1 MADGEEKK
9 FVCKVCYKEFPSGKS
24 LGGHIKIHSDH
35 YKGNKKK
42 RLVGQREKQQ
52 QQQVCSHSEEDEMSL
67 DSESDSESEV
77 SSAPTRKR
85 STRVIDQKHKQQHS
99 CKECRNKFVSLK
111 ALRAHMAC
119 HRKGE
124 EMLMDSESDT
134 ESETS
139 SSPTRKRSK
148 RVMAEEHK
156 QQRFCQVRGCG
167 KGFVS
172 FKAFNAHMACHSE
185 KDTKMLMDS
194 HEFETSSDSKRER
207 SKKVTIRSDS
217 EYFSS
222 GSLSF
227 GSETDQDAG
236 RAACILLMVNSGD
249 SYENIYNW
257 EMNSRDKSSEKNS
270 RIVKT
275 KSSSGKKL
283 KIFNV
288 KSQVLETGKVADG
301 DQLRSADDNG
311 VIDLCDSDGSEFMN
325 SSKKSDSDISVDG
338 SPKNTGFGAGFNNSN
353 RLRNSDKG
361 GSKYDLRTSKRGLF
375 SYETD
380 SSADT
385 NRKIHRFRDSKDP
398 VVKKAGGGKKN
409 RKIHKCLICFKVFKS
424 GQEIAYGTGN
434 QEHNQ
439 VTEVRYQFDLNLPAA
454 ADTDDEE

>member
-52 QQQVCSHSEEDEMSL
+52 QQ
-67 DSESDSESEV
+67 
-77 SSAPTRKR
+77 
-85 STRVIDQKHKQQHS
+85 QKHKQQHS

-148 RVMAEEHK
+148 RVMAEE
-156 QQRFCQVRGCG
+156 
-167 KGFVS
+167 
-172 FKAFNAHMACHSE
+172 
-185 KDTKMLMDS
+185 
-194 HEFETSSDSKRER
+194 
-207 SKKVTIRSDS
+207 SDS

-424 GQEIAYGTGN
+424 GQGLGGHKRLHMALGTKN
-434 QEHNQ
+434 
-439 VTEVRYQFDLNLPAA
+439 T
-454 ADTDDEE
+454 TK